1 MLAHVYY
8 EVIFFFL
15 EVFHL
20 ANDFPFL
27 LIKTKK
33 NQRYYTCFP
42 DGEMMLSHKV
52 IYLHP
57 YQQDT
62 FIITSY
68 SPKQDP

>member
-33 NQRYYTCFP
+33 IR
-42 DGEMMLSHKV
+42 D
-52 IYLHP
+52 
-57 YQQDT
+57 
-62 FIITSY
+62 IIHVFQMG
-68 SPKQDP
+68 K